1 MKDSILRLR
10 QSLRDATQNERATD
24 SARPGATLPAED
36 LPFTS
41 NLHAAM
47 LSRGVDPRSRLILW
61 MGAAFVLIFLTWAG
75 LAPID
80 EVTRGAGKVIPSSH
94 IQVIQNLE
102 GGILSELLVEEGD
115 YVEKGQIIARLD
127 DVRFSSDFKESRIKY
142 LELLARTARL
152 EAEINEKPFHV
163 PDEVVA
169 ESPAQAQNEISL
181 YNSRQNELKTSLS
194 VFDEQARQKEQ
205 QITEFESKKGQTVRS
220 YGLIMRELAKYRPLV
235 PEGAVSE
242 VEVLRLERQ
251 ANELK
256 GEMDGYILAI
266 PRIRSELD
274 EVKRKIEEVK
284 IKFKSEAAGQF
295 NENKAELARTAQ
307 SGVALEDRVKRTQ
320 VLSPVK
326 GKVNQIKHNTI
337 GGVIQPGMDLMDVV
351 PIEDQLLIEARVRP
365 KDVAF
370 LRPGLSA
377 MVKFTAYDFS
387 IYGGLEARLEHISAD
402 TIISEEGEEKGERFY
417 LIRVRT
423 GKNHLGPEDKPL
435 EIIPGMTADV
445 DIITG
450 KKTVLDYLLKPVLK
464 AKERALR
471 ER

>member
-1 MKDSILRLR
+1 MESTRSD
-10 QSLRDATQNERATD
+10 E
-24 SARPGATLPAED
+24 TLSAED
-36 LPFTS
+36 VAFTS
-41 NLHAAM
+41 NLHAA
-47 LSRGVDPRSRLILW
+47 LLLRGVDPRSRLILW
-61 MGAAFVLIFLTWAG
+61 LAAAFVLIFLLWAG

-80 EVTRGAGKVIPSSH
+80 EVTRGAGKVIPSRH

-115 YVEKGQIIARLD
+115 FVEKGQILARMD
-127 DVRFSSDFKESRIKY
+127 NVRFSSDFQESRIKY

-152 EAEINEKPFHV
+152 DAEVNERPFQV
-163 PDEVVA
+163 PEEVA
-169 ESPAQAQNEISL
+169 AQLPAQGQNEMSL
-181 YNSRQNELKTSLS
+181 YQTRQNELRSSLS
-194 VFDEQARQKEQ
+194 VLAEQVRQKEQ
-205 QITEFESKKGQTVRS
+205 QLTEFNSKKEQTARS
-220 YGLIMRELAKYRPLV
+220 YGLIMQEVAKFRPLV
-235 PEGAVSE
+235 KEGAVSE

-256 GEMDGYILAI
+256 GDLDGYTLAI

-274 EVKRKIEEVK
+274 EVKRKIEELKV
-284 IKFKSEAAGQF
+284 KFKTEAAGKL
-295 NENKAELARTAQ
+295 NENKAELARTVQ
-307 SGVALEDRVKRTQ
+307 SNLALEDRVNRTQ
-320 VLSPVK
+320 VMSPVK
-326 GKVNQIKHNTI
+326 GTVNQIKISTI
-337 GGVIQPGMDLMDVV
+337 GGVIQPGMDLMEIV

-370 LRPGLSA
+370 LRPGLHA

-387 IYGGLEARLEHISAD
+387 IYGGLDAKLEHISAD

-423 GKNHLGPEDKPL
+423 DKNHLGPEDKPL

-450 KKTVLDYLLKPVLK
+450 KKTVLQYLLKPVLK

>member
-1 MKDSILRLR
+1 MASP
-10 QSLRDATQNERATD
+10 T
-24 SARPGATLPAED
+24 PGETLPPED
-36 LPFTS
+36 QPFTS

-47 LSRGVDPRSRLILW
+47 LLGGIDPRSRIILW
-61 MGAAFVLIFLTWAG
+61 LSAAFVAIFLIWAG

-102 GGILSELLVEEGD
+102 GGILSELLVDEGD
-115 YVEKGQIIARLD
+115 FVEKGQIVARLD

-152 EAEINEKPFHV
+152 EAEINEQPFHV
-163 PDEVVA
+163 PDEVLA
-169 ESPAQAQNEISL
+169 ESPAQAQNEVSL

-194 VFDEQARQKEQ
+194 VLAEQARQKEQ
-205 QITEFESKKGQTVRS
+205 QLTEFDSKKEQTARS
-220 YGLIMRELAKYRPLV
+220 YSLIQQELSKYRPLV
-235 PEGAVSE
+235 KEGAVSE

-256 GEMDGYILAI
+256 GELDGYTLAI
-266 PRIRSELD
+266 PRVRSELD
-274 EVKRKIEEVK
+274 EVKRKSEEVK
-284 IKFKSEAAGQF
+284 VKFKTDAAGQL

-307 SGVALEDRVKRTQ
+307 SNLALEDRVKRTQ
-320 VLSPVK
+320 VASPVK
-326 GKVNQIKHNTI
+326 GTVNQIKISTI
-337 GGVIQPGMDLMDVV
+337 GGVIQPGMDLMEIV
-351 PIEDQLLIEARVRP
+351 PIEDQLLVEARVRP

-370 LRPGLSA
+370 LRPGLTA

-387 IYGGLEARLEHISAD
+387 IYGGLPAKLEHISAD
-402 TIISEEGEEKGERFY
+402 TIIAEEGEEKGERFY

-423 GKNHLGPEDKPL
+423 KKNHLGPDDNPL

>member
-1 MKDSILRLR
+1 MAS
-10 QSLRDATQNERATD
+10 TP
-24 SARPGATLPAED
+24 PGETLHAED

-47 LSRGVDPRSRLILW
+47 LLRGVDPKSRIILW
-61 MGAAFVLIFLTWAG
+61 IGAAFVTIFLIWAA

-102 GGILSELLVEEGD
+102 GGILAELLVEEGD
-115 YVEKGQIIARLD
+115 FVEKGQVVARLD
-127 DVRFSSDFKESRIKY
+127 NVRFSSDFKESRIKY

-163 PDEVVA
+163 PEEVAV

-181 YNSRQNELKTSLS
+181 YNNRQNELKTSLS
-194 VFDEQARQKEQ
+194 VLAEQSRQKEQ
-205 QITEFESKKGQTVRS
+205 QLAEFNSKKEQTARS
-220 YGLIMRELAKYRPLV
+220 YGLIMQELAKYQPLV
-235 PEGAVSE
+235 KEGAVSE
-242 VEVLRLERQ
+242 VEVLRLQRQ

-256 GEMDGYILAI
+256 GDLDGYTLAI
-266 PRIRSELD
+266 PRVRSELD
-274 EVKRKIEEVK
+274 EVKRKVEEVK

-295 NENKAELARTAQ
+295 NENKAELARTVQ
-307 SGVALEDRVKRTQ
+307 SNLALEDRVNRTQ
-320 VLSPVK
+320 VASPVK
-326 GKVNQIKHNTI
+326 GTVNQIKLSTI
-337 GGVIQPGMDLMDVV
+337 GGVIQPGMDLMEIV
-351 PIEDQLLIEARVRP
+351 PIEDQLLVEARVRP

-370 LRPGLSA
+370 LRPGLDA

-387 IYGGLEARLEHISAD
+387 IYGGLPAKLEHISAD

-423 GKNHLGPEDKPL
+423 EKNHLGTEQKPL

-450 KKTVLDYLLKPVLK
+450 KKTVLQYLLKPVMK